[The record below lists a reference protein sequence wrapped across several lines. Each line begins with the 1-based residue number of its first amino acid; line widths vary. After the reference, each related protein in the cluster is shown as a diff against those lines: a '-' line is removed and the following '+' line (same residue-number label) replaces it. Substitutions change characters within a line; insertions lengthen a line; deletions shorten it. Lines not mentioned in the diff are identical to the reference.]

1 MLLYLTIKKSNEIN
15 SDLFYFTTM
24 NYIFL
29 IAILKFIERKHDMC
43 GFFNIYIYL
52 IIIIDVGF
60 TIYNYIQ
67 KYITNINLKKISNQI
82 DNISEIYK
90 SENISY
96 LPLNR
101 LRNDLHSYSF
111 GIGKSSPLGSLNPKE
126 GQRSLGSVALPV
138 GKESSKNLKKVIT
151 RIDNIDFNIYKDEII
166 NSDFDIKKF
175 NSELQKFNELIKNP
189 LKSEKIKII
198 KKEKESETEIKKFNE
213 NINNKHI

>member
-43 GFFNIYIYL
+43 GFFNIYIYI

-67 KYITNINLKKISNQI
+67 KYITNINLKKISYQI
-82 DNISEIYK
+82 DNLSEI
-90 SENISY
+90 E
-96 LPLNR
+96 LHPLA
-101 LRNDLHSYSF
+101 L
-111 GIGKSSPLGSLNPKE
+111 GK
-126 GQRSLGSVALPV
+126 Q
-138 GKESSKNLKKVIT
+138 SSKNLKKIIT
-151 RIDNIDFNIYKDEII
+151 KIDNIDFNIYKDEVI

-175 NSELQKFNELIKNP
+175 NSELQKFNKLIKNP

-198 KKEKESETEIKKFNE
+198 KKEKESETEINKFNE
-213 NINNKHI
+213 NINNNK

>member
-15 SDLFYFTTM
+15 SDLFYFTTI
-24 NYIFL
+24 NYIIL

-43 GFFNIYIYL
+43 GFFNIYIY
-52 IIIIDVGF
+52 IIVIIDVGF

-67 KYITNINLKKISNQI
+67 KYITNIAIKKTLNQK

-90 SENISY
+90 SENVSY
-96 LPLNR
+96 LPSLKLIIPNE
-101 LRNDLHSYSF
+101 L
-111 GIGKSSPLGSLNPKE
+111 SPLALGCKLKGLDLPSKRSSDDLNPC
-126 GQRSLGSVALPV
+126 QPV
-138 GKESSKNLKKVIT
+138 DKESLKKLKKVIT
-151 RIDNIDFNIYKDEII
+151 RIDNIDFNIYKDEVI

-213 NINNKHI
+213 NINNNK

>member
-52 IIIIDVGF
+52 IIIIDIGF

-67 KYITNINLKKISNQI
+67 KYITSINLKKISNQI
-82 DNISEIYK
+82 DNISDIYK
-90 SENISY
+90 SENVSY
-96 LPLNR
+96 LLSKR
-101 LRNDLHSYSF
+101 LKDPIDLPTS
-111 GIGKSSPLGSLNPKE
+111 K
-126 GQRSLGSVALPV
+126 Q
-138 GKESSKNLKKVIT
+138 SSKN
-151 RIDNIDFNIYKDEII
+151 FNIYKDEII

-175 NSELQKFNELIKNP
+175 NSELKKFNDLIKNP

-213 NINNKHI
+213 NINK